1 MVIRQQLSCLNFAE
15 LLRYLHSPG
24 LFMIMPSEILEIH
37 MYCAC
42 LANLHY
48 INIFF
53 THVWCH
59 VFYIICC
66 HIFWKHCC
74 DHTGKSTAMYS
85 AVTSSGLFDEHFCQ
99 SRATG
104 TACSVSSLV
113 AKQFCSHFQELLP
126 DLVIHCKKVS

>member
-1 MVIRQQLSCLNFAE
+1 MVIRQQLSYPNFAE

-24 LFMIMPSEILEIH
+24 LFMILPSEILEIH

-66 HIFWKHCC
+66 HIFRKHCC
-74 DHTGKSTAMYS
+74 DHTGKSTAMDS

-99 SRATG
+99 SQGYRNRLFCLILSCKTVLQPFPGRITG
-104 TACSVSSLV
+104 FGDAL
-113 AKQFCSHFQELLP
+113 
-126 DLVIHCKKVS
+126 